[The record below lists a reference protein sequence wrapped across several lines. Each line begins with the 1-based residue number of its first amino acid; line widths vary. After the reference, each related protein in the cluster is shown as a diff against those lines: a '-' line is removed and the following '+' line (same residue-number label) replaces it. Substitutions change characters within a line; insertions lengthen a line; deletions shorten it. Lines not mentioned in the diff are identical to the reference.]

1 VTRVFDGSAGPG
13 RPAGGVAAAVLCGSA
28 VVGFVVGALVAASV
42 RGGEEPGQL
51 PVSGDAP
58 WDGEVTPVAARA
70 AEASCEAD
78 ASRDAAGRPVSYQP
92 ALSVDA
98 DPETAWRCPGDGVG
112 ETLVLD
118 LGGSVRVAE
127 VALVPGYA
135 KTDAADGTDRY
146 AENRRITAVRWRF
159 EDGTTVEQDLD
170 ADPALR
176 DLQALRIPP
185 RATQRLVLEIV
196 SSSDAE
202 RDTVAVSDVRIS
214 TPG

>member
-1 VTRVFDGSAGPG
+1 MTRVFEGSAGPG
-13 RPAGGVAAAVLCGSA
+13 RPAAAVVAVLLGGSA
-28 VVGFVVGALVAASV
+28 LLGFVAGALVAAS
-42 RGGEEPGQL
+42 GGGAEERGQL

-58 WDGEVTPVAARA
+58 WDGEVTPVVASV

-78 ASRDAAGRPVSYQP
+78 ASRDAAGRPVTYEP

-98 DPETAWRCPGDGVG
+98 DPESTWRCPGDGIG

-159 EDGTTVEQDLD
+159 DDGTTVEQDLD
-170 ADPALR
+170 PDPALR
-176 DLQALRIPP
+176 DLQAVRIPP

-214 TPG
+214 TPA